1 MKKKFYLNKSS
12 ILLLN
17 FFILNLLLG
26 NYLFP
31 KGNQLFEN
39 TKKNIKEIQLPYIQH
54 IGINV
59 NNPIEVSNWYI
70 QNLGMKLIRR
80 GKAPQ
85 NVTFIADSGSYMEI
99 EFYNKEKIDKIDF
112 QKIDVMTFHF
122 AFLTD
127 SINLIESKL
136 VAAGAKLIEK
146 TTETPAGD
154 KVAMLRDPW
163 GMPLQLVQRS
173 IPMIK
178 FTNIRPEHFALNSKD
193 ARTMAKWYS
202 DNFKMEI
209 LRQSG
214 APDFGCFV
222 IDTKK
227 DMMIEIYQKKDF
239 PVIDFYNVDPVSI
252 HLAFEVKDIEDIK
265 KDLLGN
271 GAQLVHDISPTKT
284 GDRVLTIR
292 DPWGFP
298 IQIIQKHS

>member
-1 MKKKFYLNKSS
+1 MKNIIFLTKRS
-12 ILLLN
+12 ILLQSFLIFNLFVGN
-17 FFILNLLLG
+17 F
-26 NYLFP
+26 LFP
-31 KGNQLFEN
+31 KGNQQFKI

-54 IGINV
+54 IGFNV
-59 NNPIEVSNWYI
+59 NNPIEITNWYI
-70 QNLGMKLIRR
+70 QNLDMKLIRT

-85 NVTFIADSGSYMEI
+85 YVTFIADSGSNMEI
-99 EFYNKEKIDKIDF
+99 EFYNKEKVDKIDF
-112 QKIDVMTFHF
+112 QKIDVMSFHF

-136 VAAGAKLIEK
+136 IAAGAKLIDK

-193 ARTMAKWYS
+193 ALAKAKWYS

-209 LRQSG
+209 LRQTG
-214 APDFGCFV
+214 EPDFGCFV
-222 IDTKK
+222 IDSQK
-227 DMMIEIYQKKDF
+227 DMMVEIYQKKEY
-239 PVIDFYNVDPVSI
+239 PVIDFYTIDPVSM
-252 HLAFEVKDIEDIK
+252 HLAFEVKNIEDIK

-271 GAQLVHDISPTKT
+271 GAQLVHDISETKT
-284 GDRVLTIR
+284 DDQVLTIR

-298 IQIIQKHS
+298 IQILQKHS